1 MTNIGRGA
9 AFALA
14 GGIIYGLA
22 PPFTRFAFNAGVPVI
37 ETAFW
42 RVAAMSALIGL
53 AAIIWRWRIRVPA
66 GSGWL
71 LCLMTLATGSI
82 SIGYLGAVQYMPVAL
97 TVIIF
102 FTFPIIILLLSP
114 LIEGQ
119 RITLV
124 QWLIGIMAFAGLVIA
139 IGPGGGAADWRGLLL
154 ATMAAAGAMTQFFVG
169 RALSARMEVLH
180 FGLIVHLALVPVLGA
195 MVIWL
200 RGGFAMLHG
209 GTGVPP
215 EGIAVTGLVALTVVA
230 LSYGVAF
237 LCQMSAL
244 KLAPASTVAPF
255 FNIEPVTSVAVAAI
269 LLAEPPSTEELI
281 GGGLVLAALFAAGVA
296 GRRVRR
302 QDSSTDTGHAGG

>member
-1 MTNIGRGA
+1 MTSIGRGA

-42 RVAAMSALIGL
+42 RVAAMALFLGL
-53 AAIIWRWRIRVPA
+53 VALIWRWRVRVPV

-71 LCLMTLATGSI
+71 LGLMMLATGSI
-82 SIGYLGAVQYMPVAL
+82 SIGYLGAVQFMPVAL

-114 LIEGQ
+114 VVEGH
-119 RITLV
+119 RISLV
-124 QWLIGIMAFAGLVIA
+124 QWLIGILAFAGLVIA
-139 IGPGGGAADWRGLLL
+139 IGPTGGAADWRGLLL
-154 ATMAAAGAMTQFFVG
+154 AALAAGGATTQFFVG
-169 RALSARMEVLH
+169 RTLSARMNVLH
-180 FGLIVHLALVPVLGA
+180 MGLMVHLALVPVLA
-195 MVIWL
+195 LMVFAL
-200 RGGFAMLHG
+200 QGGFAVLAG
-209 GTGVPP
+209 GN
-215 EGIAVTGLVALTVVA
+215 AVTAQGISSAGYAALAVVA

-255 FNIEPVTSVAVAAI
+255 FNIEPVTSVMVASI
-269 LLAEPPSTEELI
+269 ILAEPPSMPELV
-281 GGGLVLAALFAAGVA
+281 GGTLVLAALLAAGVA
-296 GRRVRR
+296 GRRDRR
-302 QDSSTDTGHAGG
+302 QHSAPDTGHAGG